1 MTSMWWTLHPG
12 LVIPK
17 TICSFLAF
25 LLQCQVS
32 TNGSDR
38 LVTFDDKSWVKL
50 PRTTRPVC
58 RHCLEPT
65 VTCSN
70 IYLRYQSGR
79 AATPESHQGSH
90 EVLAVPG
97 AENSTFA
104 TFESLTPQV
113 PCRGWFQR
121 QGGGMKQ
128 KDAMDELGI
137 FMYFHISTMGLLY
150 VLR

>member
-17 TICSFLAF
+17 TIFSFLAL

-90 EVLAVPG
+90 EVLAAPG

-121 QGGGMKQ
+121 KTGRWNEAKRRNG
-128 KDAMDELGI
+128 
-137 FMYFHISTMGLLY
+137 
-150 VLR
+150 